1 MKRRVL
7 SLVITLALCLNLCPV
22 WVLAAEGD
30 SGLCPH
36 HPAHTDECGYL
47 PPVLGQECTHNHDDN
62 CSSAE
67 AGCLHKHD
75 AVCGYVLESPGAPC
89 GFVCRICPIE
99 DLIGELPHS
108 VSVHNT
114 ERVRAQIEEIYAL
127 YDELTEDERQLVD
140 LSPCVSLWEQ
150 ADMLNDAAQNDKYNY
165 ILSENE
171 TFTSPHVVSG
181 LTIINTKE
189 FTLFGTGSSAIQVTE
204 NGDLELI
211 GKVDSKAVGVEVL
224 TGGTLRVTEPG
235 TDVHSGSYAL
245 DIASGVTVQL
255 SAGRYYGKIAAI
267 QAADDNFS
275 DFLAP
280 GCAYFDENGS
290 PILPADMALART
302 VVVGECTDH

>member
-108 VSVHNT
+108 VSVHNS

-150 ADMLNDAAQNDKYNY
+150 ADILNDAAQNDK
-165 ILSENE
+165 
-171 TFTSPHVVSG
+171 
-181 LTIINTKE
+181 
-189 FTLFGTGSSAIQVTE
+189 
-204 NGDLELI
+204 
-211 GKVDSKAVGVEVL
+211 
-224 TGGTLRVTEPG
+224 
-235 TDVHSGSYAL
+235 
-245 DIASGVTVQL
+245 
-255 SAGRYYGKIAAI
+255 
-267 QAADDNFS
+267 
-275 DFLAP
+275 
-280 GCAYFDENGS
+280 
-290 PILPADMALART
+290 
-302 VVVGECTDH
+302 